1 MLSEEE
7 IVERCAQAGVSE
19 KGIEIVFAVRSSPPA
34 RRVRSSSC
42 VGSSAFTF
50 ASRKMGQTIQA
61 ESLSIE
67 LPAIYRHE
75 FDQSVHEFYDQPSEP
90 LFLEYKSKKGR
101 KVKAKSTA
109 DFFVI
114 SDDFVGW
121 EEWKPLETVIQL
133 AEDKP
138 GRFVFDEALGRYRS
152 PPAEEYAARFGL
164 GFRVMTSQDI
174 SYRLTENF
182 QYLKDFLHTEP
193 TKYFEK
199 DNESVVF
206 GDCRW
211 VFLSDVLEASSV
223 SPDDLFHWILNQDVF
238 VDLER
243 DLLRQPRYC
252 RLFKTQTDFLLL
264 EDVKIAARQKEPR
277 LGDQVSFCGNVY
289 RVSSIEPQFYLLEDD
304 ACGIKSIPKKLLDD
318 QLASGSASLQLDDQ
332 GAVFN
337 LLQKAGPR
345 ELEKANHRLKVLD
358 EIMDGRPIEE
368 VAQSHNISARTIRNW
383 LRQFNAAEQE
393 FGEGFVGLLPKI
405 SSRGNRDSRLDP
417 ATRSLIEVTLEEH
430 YLNKKSPPLSHAYGL
445 FLLACEKSGIPT
457 ASFKTFSTFAKN
469 IDTAKKVGARLGDKA
484 AYQHESGSNK
494 GKKMPWDLSGQFAM
508 DVVHTDHTQLDI
520 ELVSSRNGINLGR
533 PWLTLFLDGFS
544 RKPVGFSILYDPPS
558 YRSLMIGVRQM
569 VKNTGYFP
577 ASFVVDGGK
586 EFQSLY
592 FETLVAC
599 KGASIQKREGKARQ
613 GALIERYFGSVTSQL
628 IDRLKGNTQP
638 TKNVRQMSRD
648 MNPKRSA
655 IWTLESLHAALD
667 SFLELY
673 STSDHPALG
682 CSPKYQFERSMARD
696 GVRKIRKVEYN
707 SDFTIL
713 TCPPPRRQEVV
724 ANPCRGVRV
733 NFLDYW
739 HPAFRSFGSRKEKVP
754 VRYDPF
760 DIGYVYAFVKGSWLK
775 CQVVSHYE
783 TFHGRTE
790 RELNCLLEERRKTSA
805 GVNALRNL
813 TMHRIARWFS
823 DIHEMENGLE
833 SGQFA
838 RDQEQKK
845 TAIDAP
851 HPSQKAVP
859 IASCDDSLHQSPCQ
873 IRPNFEVDFSAPIPE
888 DF

>member
-1 MLSEEE
+1 
-7 IVERCAQAGVSE
+7 
-19 KGIEIVFAVRSSPPA
+19 
-34 RRVRSSSC
+34 
-42 VGSSAFTF
+42 
-50 ASRKMGQTIQA
+50 MGQTIQA

-67 LPAIYRHE
+67 LPAIYKHE
-75 FDQSVHEFYDQPSEP
+75 FDRSVLEFYDQPSES
-90 LFLEYKSKKGR
+90 LFLEYRSKKGR

-114 SDDFVGW
+114 SDEFVGW

-138 GRFVFDEALGRYRS
+138 ERFVFDEALGRYRS
-152 PPAEEYAARFGL
+152 PPAEEYAGRFGL

-193 TKYFEK
+193 EKYYVK
-199 DNESVVF
+199 GNESEIF
-206 GDCRW
+206 GGSRW
-211 VFLSDVLEASSV
+211 VFLSDVLEAGSV
-223 SPDDLFHWILNQDVF
+223 NPGDLFHWILNQDVF
-238 VDLER
+238 VDLDK

-252 RLFKTQTDFLLL
+252 RIFKTQTDFLLL
-264 EDVKIAARQKEPR
+264 EDVKVAARQKEPQ

-289 RVSSIEPQFYLLEDD
+289 RVSSIEPKFYLLEDD
-304 ACGIKSIPKKLLDD
+304 VCGIRRIPKKLLND
-318 QLASGSASLQLDDQ
+318 QLANGSASLHLDDQ

-345 ELEKANHRLKVLD
+345 ELEQANHRLKALD
-358 EIMDGRPIEE
+358 EVKSGRPIGD
-368 VAQSHNISARTIRNW
+368 VAQSHNISTRTIRNW
-383 LRQFNAAEQE
+383 LGQFNAAEQE

-469 IDTAKKVGARLGDKA
+469 IDTAKKVRARSGDKA

-520 ELVSSRNGINLGR
+520 ELVSSKNGTSLGR

-544 RKPVGFSILYDPPS
+544 RKPVGFAILYDPPS
-558 YRSLMIGVRQM
+558 YRSLMIGIRQM
-569 VKNTGYFP
+569 VKSTGYFP

-586 EFQSLY
+586 EFQSIY
-592 FETLVAC
+592 FETLVAS
-599 KGASIQKREGKARQ
+599 KGSSIQKREGKPRQ
-613 GALIERYFGSVTSQL
+613 GALIERYFGSVTSQV
-628 IDRLKGNTQP
+628 IDRLEGNTQP

-655 IWTLESLHAALD
+655 IWTLESLHLALD
-667 SFLELY
+667 SFFELY
-673 STSDHPALG
+673 STSEHPTLG
-682 CSPKYQFERSMARD
+682 CSPDYQYARSMAQD
-696 GVRKIRKVEYN
+696 GTRKIRKVDYN
-707 SDFTIL
+707 SEFMIL
-713 TCPPPRRQEVV
+713 TCPPPRRGEVL
-724 ANPCRGVRV
+724 ADFRRGIRV

-739 HPAFRSFGSRKEKVP
+739 HVAFRSFHGCRERVP

-760 DIGYVYAFVKGSWLK
+760 DISYVFAFVKGSWLR
-775 CQVVSHYE
+775 CQVTNHYE
-783 TFHGRTE
+783 VFCGRTE
-790 RELNCLLEERRKTSA
+790 RELSCLLEEHRKSSS
-805 GVNALRNL
+805 GVNARRNL
-813 TMHRIARWFS
+813 TMYRIAGWFS
-823 DIHEMENGLE
+823 RIHKMEGELE
-833 SGQFA
+833 SGQFFK
-838 RDQEQKK
+838 DQEQKK
-845 TAIDAP
+845 AVTKVPHASRDAVQNETLEKLQNQAP
-851 HPSQKAVP
+851 CHPRP
-859 IASCDDSLHQSPCQ
+859 SL
-873 IRPNFEVDFSAPIPE
+873 EVDFSAPIPE